1 VPTERT
7 GPPTVADLSAALD
20 RTPGFPFV
28 PAPQRALLLKRLDGG
43 PSDTAAS
50 TRAALDQVLR
60 DASFVASSPAAQG
73 VRLQTFVTGEEGLPE
88 VVPGRPDEVPR
99 RSYSIP
105 APTSELGYG
114 FASGAGPATRYDVV
128 VGSTTVPVHIGALPQ
143 GSPLIQA
150 TIEDIAKALATV
162 PAESLAFVK
171 DVAVE
176 PQQNPYDAYWATTY
190 NTPGFRS
197 YMVSGASGQISVF
210 PQEWSIPQEEVDSSL
225 IHETGHVFSLGTWGE
240 THDSDGWKRWSA
252 AADNDG
258 SHVSNY
264 ARDSIDE
271 DFAESVTLYAEVKGT
286 PEEANARKLYSNRF
300 DIIDGLIKS
309 GGRS

>member
-1 VPTERT
+1 
-7 GPPTVADLSAALD
+7 
-20 RTPGFPFV
+20 
-28 PAPQRALLLKRLDGG
+28 LLLKRLDGG

-73 VRLQTFVTGEEGLPE
+73 ARLQSFVTGEEGLPE

-99 RSYSIP
+99 RSYSIS
-105 APTSELGYG
+105 APVNELSYG
-114 FASGAGPATRYDVV
+114 FQSGAGPATRYDVA
-128 VGSTTVPVHIGALPQ
+128 VGSKTVPVRIGALPE

-150 TIEDIAKALATV
+150 TIQDIAKALATV
-162 PAESLAFVK
+162 PAESLEFVK
-171 DVAVE
+171 GVDVD
-176 PQQNPYDAYWATTY
+176 PGQNPDDAYWATTY

-197 YMVSGASGQISVF
+197 YMVSGPDGRISVF
-210 PQEWSIPQEEVDSSL
+210 PQDESIPQEYVDSSL
-225 IHETGHVFSLGTWGE
+225 IHETGHVFSLGTWGT
-240 THDSDGWKRWSA
+240 THDSEGWKRWGA
-252 AADNDG
+252 AADNDD

-271 DFAESVTLYAEVKGT
+271 DFAETVTLYAEVKGT

-300 DIIDGLIKS
+300 DIIDELIKS
-309 GGRS
+309 GGRP